1 MELFLILPL
10 VAFLALAGLFALL
23 LRRAGRVVA
32 RTREVQGFRNAIADL
47 DNRIGQSLD
56 GAAERIDAV
65 RRQQSA
71 AEGIGDTLAAAT
83 DAVARYADEARALK
97 GPPEALAIGQDI
109 AQELAR
115 AGRAIDMVEHG
126 VAILAAV
133 RRGGR
138 ELEAQTSIK
147 RGYLNLIHAREA
159 IGRHAARAADLEADP
174 GPKRTFRTLVPE
186 LRDDVSDHTI

>member
-10 VAFLALAGLFALL
+10 AAFLALVVLFVLL

-32 RTREVQGFRNAIADL
+32 RSRELDGFRAAILDL

-65 RRQQSA
+65 RRQQLA

-83 DAVARYADEARALK
+83 DAVDRYADEARALK

-109 AQELAR
+109 VHELAR
-115 AGRAIDMVEHG
+115 AARAIDMVDHG
-126 VAILAAV
+126 VQILSAV

-159 IGRHAARAADLEADP
+159 IGRHAARAADLETEP
-174 GPKRTFRTLVPE
+174 GPRRTFRTLVPE
-186 LRDDVSDHTI
+186 VRDDPSDHTI

>member
-10 VAFLALAGLFALL
+10 AAFLALVVLFVLL

-32 RTREVQGFRNAIADL
+32 RSREIHGFRAAILDL

-65 RRQQSA
+65 RRQQLA

-83 DAVARYADEARALK
+83 DAVDRYADEARALK

-109 AQELAR
+109 VHELAR
-115 AGRAIDMVEHG
+115 AARAIDMVDHG
-126 VAILAAV
+126 VQILSAV

-159 IGRHAARAADLEADP
+159 IGRHAARAADLEAEP
-174 GPKRTFRTLVPE
+174 GPRRTFRTLVPE
-186 LRDDVSDHTI
+186 VRDDPSDHTI

>member
-1 MELFLILPL
+1 MDPFVILPL
-10 VAFLALAGLFALL
+10 AAFLALAVLFVMI
-23 LRRAGRVVA
+23 LRRAGRIVA
-32 RTREVQGFRNAIADL
+32 RSREVHGFRAAILDL
-47 DNRIGQSLD
+47 DSRIGQSLD
-56 GAAERIDAV
+56 GASERIDAV
-65 RRQQSA
+65 RRQQLA

-97 GPPEALAIGQDI
+97 GPPEATAIGQDI
-109 AQELAR
+109 VHELAR

-126 VAILAAV
+126 VTILASV

-159 IGRHAARAADLEADP
+159 ISRHAARAADIEADP

-186 LRDDVSDHTI
+186 VREDPSDHTI

>member
-10 VAFLALAGLFALL
+10 AAFLALVVLFVLL

-32 RTREVQGFRNAIADL
+32 RSREIHGFRAAILDL

-56 GAAERIDAV
+56 GAAERIAAV
-65 RRQQSA
+65 RRQQLA
-71 AEGIGDTLAAAT
+71 AVGIGDTLAAAT
-83 DAVARYADEARALK
+83 DAVDRYADEARALK

-109 AQELAR
+109 VHELAR
-115 AGRAIDMVEHG
+115 AARAIDMVDHG
-126 VAILAAV
+126 VQILSAV

-159 IGRHAARAADLEADP
+159 IGRHAARAADLEAEP
-174 GPKRTFRTLVPE
+174 GPRRTFRTLVPE
-186 LRDDVSDHTI
+186 VRDDPSDHTI

>member
-10 VAFLALAGLFALL
+10 AAFLALVVLFVLL

-32 RTREVQGFRNAIADL
+32 RSREIHGFRVAIRDL

-65 RRQQSA
+65 RRQHLA

-83 DAVARYADEARALK
+83 DAVDRYADEARALK

-109 AQELAR
+109 VHELAR
-115 AGRAIDMVEHG
+115 AARAIDMVDHG
-126 VAILAAV
+126 VQILSAV

-159 IGRHAARAADLEADP
+159 IGRHAARAADLEAEP
-174 GPKRTFRTLVPE
+174 GPRRTFRTLVPE
-186 LRDDVSDHTI
+186 VRDDPSDHTI